1 MRCFGRL
8 LSSLDRTLPR
18 ARMAFSKV
26 ELKQIERS
34 VGPLCRRWTSTQH
47 VARGR
52 LEYGVM
58 GHRVV
63 VVEARPIWNEP
74 TAEWSRH
81 PVAKLTFV
89 RKTAV
94 WHLLWP
100 RTPRKWARYGPLPCS
115 RELRKLISQIDRD
128 PHCCFF
134 E

>member
-1 MRCFGRL
+1 
-8 LSSLDRTLPR
+8 
-18 ARMAFSKV
+18 MAFSKV

-63 VVEARPIWNEP
+63 VVEARPIWNNP

-100 RTPRKWARYGPLPCS
+100 RTPRKWTRYGPLPCS
-115 RELRKLISQIDRD
+115 RELRELVSQIHRD